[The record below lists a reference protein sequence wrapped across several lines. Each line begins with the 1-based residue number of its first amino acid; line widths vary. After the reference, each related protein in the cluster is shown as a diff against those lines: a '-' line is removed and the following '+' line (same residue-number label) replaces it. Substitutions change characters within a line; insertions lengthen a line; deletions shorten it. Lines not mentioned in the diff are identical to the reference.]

1 MRELK
6 CLWVFVFIALPAS
19 LFFKAG
25 NIKDRII
32 DSLFAASIIAV
43 VTIFIFPFY
52 LQIKKDV
59 DRGNL

>member
-1 MRELK
+1 M
-6 CLWVFVFIALPAS
+6 FVGFRIYSVAS
-19 LFFKAG
+19 ITFFKAG